1 VLLTLAV
8 PEMADPEDAAA
19 LVADAAA
26 TSALEVRH
34 AVGVEGHLP
43 APGATVVRPGRRQ
56 PWQVVAVTAD
66 TLRLRDLAGDVAEVS
81 RRSVRPD
88 PLDVPAALEAFD
100 TRSRGSR
107 CWQEMAVS
115 VWSCGPVSRGRSSTR
130 RVGPD
135 GSSSRSSRLVT
146 RVCELRHARYV
157 RDTGRGWRWSGTG
170 GSAPVTSTRRRRS
183 TRWRP
188 R

>member
-88 PLDVPAALEAFD
+88 PLDVPAALEAL
-100 TRSRGSR
+100 TPAAG
-107 CWQEMAVS
+107 AA
-115 VWSCGPVSRGRSSTR
+115 GAGRRWPSASGH
-130 RVGPD
+130 VD
-135 GSSSRSSRLVT
+135 QCLVDD
-146 RVCELRHARYV
+146 R
-157 RDTGRGWRWSGTG
+157 
-170 GSAPVTSTRRRRS
+170 
-183 TRWRP
+183 
-188 R
+188 

>member
-1 VLLTLAV
+1 LAV

-115 VWSCGPVSRGRSSTR
+115 VWSMWTSVSWTIVYETQRKR
-130 RVGPD
+130 PELEPEQL
-135 GSSSRSSRLVT
+135 SRDP
-146 RVCELRHARYV
+146 C
-157 RDTGRGWRWSGTG
+157 
-170 GSAPVTSTRRRRS
+170 P
-183 TRWRP
+183 
-188 R
+188 